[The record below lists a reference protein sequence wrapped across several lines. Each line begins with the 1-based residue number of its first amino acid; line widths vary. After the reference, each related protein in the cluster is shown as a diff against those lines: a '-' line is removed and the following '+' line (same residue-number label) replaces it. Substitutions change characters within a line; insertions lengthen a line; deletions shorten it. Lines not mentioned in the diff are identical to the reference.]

1 MTKMNY
7 VLLEDHPGKESRVLG
22 VYASGTEL
30 LQASENTIGK
40 DFQPYESFQEA
51 HGYSGLVC
59 AEVASGQAPKQAK
72 RRPIIWD
79 KNEVKA
85 HLKKASVYV
94 IVERELG
101 GDRQSDLYY
110 RAFKSAKEALKTAEN
125 WATEIAENYESG
137 GDFTAKVEV
146 SEVYQQVT
154 ISDTNDPDNIIEELT
169 VKELDME

>member
-1 MTKMNY
+1 MTKSY
-7 VLLEDHPGKESRVLG
+7 VLLEDHPGKGSQVLG
-22 VYASGTEL
+22 VYASEAEL

-40 DFQPYESFQEA
+40 DFQLYEDFQEA
-51 HGYSGLVC
+51 HGYSGLMC

-154 ISDTNDPDNIIEELT
+154 ISDADDPDSIIEELS

>member
-1 MTKMNY
+1 MIKSY
-7 VLLEDHPGKESRVLG
+7 VLLEDHPGKGSQVLG
-22 VYASGTEL
+22 VYASETEL

-40 DFQPYESFQEA
+40 DFQSYENFQEA

-110 RAFKSAKEALKTAEN
+110 RAFKSAKKALKTAEN

-154 ISDTNDPDNIIEELT
+154 VSDTNDPDNIIEELT

>member
-1 MTKMNY
+1 M
-7 VLLEDHPGKESRVLG
+7 LAE
-22 VYASGTEL
+22 AEL
-30 LQASENTIGK
+30 LQASEDTIGK
-40 DFQPYESFQEA
+40 DFQPYEDFQEA

-59 AEVASGQAPKQAK
+59 VEATPGQAPKQAK
-72 RRPIIWD
+72 RRPIMWD
-79 KNEVKA
+79 KQELKA
-85 HLKKASVYV
+85 RLKTPIYI

-154 ISDTNDPDNIIEELT
+154 VSDTNDPDNIIEELT